1 MAKLEIIDLWASV
14 EGKTILKGIN
24 VSFETG
30 QTVAL
35 MGPNGN
41 GKSTLLGVIMGNPK
55 FKVEKG
61 QILFNGK
68 DIVEMEVSERAKLGI
83 FIGMQYPVEVPGVLN
98 ADFLR
103 TAMNSVLDKNI
114 STLEFY
120 KELEKNVKELKMS
133 QDLAKR
139 FLNQGFSG
147 GEKKKNEILQMKMLK
162 PKFALLDEIDSGLDV
177 DALNIVAEEINNMK
191 SNEFGTIIVSHYER
205 LYSLVK
211 PTHAHII
218 IDGKVVKSGGYELVE
233 KIDTQ
238 GYDWLLDEIG
248 HITIDNTDPLAGL

>member
-14 EGKTILKGIN
+14 EDKEILKGLT

-41 GKSTLLGVIMGNPK
+41 GKSTLLAVIMGNPK
-55 FKVEKG
+55 FKVLKG
-61 QILFNGK
+61 QILLDGK
-68 DIVEMEVSERAKLGI
+68 DIVNLEVSERAKLGL

-98 ADFLR
+98 TDFLR
-103 TAMNSVLDKNI
+103 ASMNSVLDKNV
-114 STLEFY
+114 SVLDFY
-120 KELEKNVKELKMS
+120 KELETNVKELKMS
-133 QDLAKR
+133 PDLAKR

-177 DALNIVAEEINNMK
+177 DALNIVAEEINKTK
-191 SNEFGTIIVSHYER
+191 SADFGAVIVSHYER

-211 PTHAHII
+211 PTHAHVII
-218 IDGKVVKSGGYELVE
+218 NGRVVKSGGFELVE

-238 GYDWLLDEIG
+238 GYDWLLEEAG
-248 HITIDNTDPLAGL
+248 VNTTNDIDPLAGL